1 MMRVSAKAARL
12 DLPKKLY
19 PRESLQ
25 AGALALSGR
34 CDVYL
39 ETEGARWLVTL
50 RADKAKGR
58 ALVEAAGL
66 FLNEALSHAYRQ
78 NVVRFHGEVT
88 SPVLGRLFETA
99 FPAPRPDPLEELEP
113 QVGRDRE
120 TETQSLLAKTKE
132 LRA

>member
-1 MMRVSAKAARL
+1 MIRVSAKEARL
-12 DLPKKLY
+12 ALPKKLY

-34 CDVYL
+34 CEVYL
-39 ETEGARWLVTL
+39 EAEGARWLVTL
-50 RADKAKGR
+50 RAAKAG
-58 ALVEAAGL
+58 AAGL
-66 FLNEALSHAYRQ
+66 RAAAGEFLNEALSHAYRQ
-78 NVVRFHGEVT
+78 NVVRFHGGIT

-120 TETQSLLAKTKE
+120 AETQALLAKAKE
-132 LRA
+132 LGS